1 MKRFLVVM
9 LTCLLVCGLLFGC
22 GSKAAN
28 DGAAPEYMLNGSSG
42 TLKEDADYGAVTDT
56 VRGESI
62 QNSTTQNTTEQA
74 NPNQKLVRKLWL
86 DAETEDMDI
95 LLGGVEEQIAKL
107 GGYVESR
114 QVNNGSIYSS
124 RRYRSADLTIRIPA
138 ENLDSFVQ
146 HVSESSNITSNRE
159 TADDITLS
167 YVATE
172 SRIKALETE
181 ETRLLDLLAAAKDM
195 SDLLQIQDRL
205 TDVRTE
211 LEQVRS
217 TLRVYDNQVNYG
229 TVYLTVN
236 EVKEYTVTEEP
247 ETVWERIGTG
257 FVESLKDLGNFF
269 TELFVFVVVGLP
281 YLVLIGIV
289 LTALILLIRLRRRKK
304 KASKQDQAK

>member
-1 MKRFLVVM
+1 M
-9 LTCLLVCGLLFGC
+9 LTALLLCGLLFGC
-22 GSKAAN
+22 GRKGN
-28 DGAAPEYMLNGSSG
+28 DGAAPESMNGAAMDMVDGEFSTGS
-42 TLKEDADYGAVTDT
+42 LTD
-56 VRGESI
+56 RG
-62 QNSTTQNTTEQA
+62 QSTTAAPEP

-86 DAETEDMDI
+86 DTETEDMDT
-95 LLGGVEEQIAKL
+95 LLAGVSEQITQL

-114 QVNNGSIYSS
+114 QVNNGSAYGG
-124 RRYRSADLTIRIPA
+124 RRYRSAELTIRIPA
-138 ENLDSFVQ
+138 ENLDGFVQ
-146 HVSESSNITSNRE
+146 HVSENSNITNNRE
-159 TADDITLS
+159 TAEDITLS

-172 SRIKALETE
+172 SRVKALETE
-181 ETRLLDLLAAAKDM
+181 EARLLELLADAVNM

-211 LEQVRS
+211 LEKVRS
-217 TLRVYDNQVNYG
+217 TLRVYENQVNYG

-247 ETVWERIGTG
+247 ETVWQRIGTG

-304 KASKQDQAK
+304 KANKQDQAE